1 MPATMK
7 SACAGCDGE
16 IIFEKDSTGQE
27 IIEAAPDEYA
37 NLCGTCRTKL
47 QRSERA
53 GGDEKQREADF
64 EDERNKA
71 MRTGGGTDHAV
82 YQKGDV

>member
-47 QRSERA
+47 
-53 GGDEKQREADF
+53 
-64 EDERNKA
+64 
-71 MRTGGGTDHAV
+71 
-82 YQKGDV
+82 